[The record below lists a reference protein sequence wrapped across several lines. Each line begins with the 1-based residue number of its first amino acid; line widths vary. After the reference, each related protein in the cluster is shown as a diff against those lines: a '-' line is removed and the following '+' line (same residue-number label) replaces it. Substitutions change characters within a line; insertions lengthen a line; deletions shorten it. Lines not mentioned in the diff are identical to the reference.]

1 MRALRRNQLLIVIL
15 LATSALSGCD
25 LFNNNDDESPTAPQ
39 LANVV
44 LVGSATAQAN
54 DDSIA
59 EYLGQVVN
67 TGSVTAHN
75 VRVSVNIYDGA
86 ANLIDVASATTVP
99 ADLPV
104 QQFATFK
111 ITTSTALDEA
121 ITFEIVIE
129 WD

>member
-1 MRALRRNQLLIVIL
+1 MRALRRNRLLIVIL

-25 LFNNNDDESPTAPQ
+25 LFNNDDQESPTAP
-39 LANVV
+39 LLPNVV
-44 LVGSATAQAN
+44 LVGTASVQTSA
-54 DDSIA
+54 DGFA

-67 TGSVTAHN
+67 TGSVTADN
-75 VRVSVNIYDGA
+75 VRVSVNIFDA
-86 ANLIDVASATTVP
+86 SANLIDVASATTVP

-111 ITTSTALDEA
+111 VTSTTPRDQAA
-121 ITFEIVIE
+121 NFEIVIE